1 MSMMKT
7 LMVAAFVGGVILMEC
22 LAAYFM
28 IPSSAD
34 VEAQSKA
41 RAEEKQHDKEHSA
54 GEHEE
59 SHGDSIEVELGKYNV
74 TVHRPAS
81 DVTLRVTFLLIGTV
95 DEHEHEGF
103 DLLLEK
109 NQHRLRD
116 KIILEIRNCELSDL
130 TDPGLGLIKRRILA
144 KSNELLGKPILQ
156 SVVFSEFSYTH
167 L

>member
-1 MSMMKT
+1 MMKT
-7 LMVAAFVGGVILMEC
+7 LVVAGIVSAVILVEC
-22 LAAYFM
+22 LAAYFL
-28 IPSSAD
+28 IPSSAQ
-34 VEAQSKA
+34 VEASAKA
-41 RAEEKQHDKEHSA
+41 RAEEKQKEE
-54 GEHEE
+54 EHEGEEHGE
-59 SHGDSIEVELGKYNV
+59 SHGASVEVELGKYNI

-81 DVTLRVTFLLIGTV
+81 DVTLRVSFLLIGTV

-103 DLLLEK
+103 DTLFEK

-116 KIILEIRNCELSDL
+116 KIIFEIRNCELSDL

>member
-1 MSMMKT
+1 MMKT
-7 LMVAAFVGGVILMEC
+7 LVVAGIVSVVILVEC
-22 LAAYFM
+22 LAAYCL
-28 IPSSAD
+28 IPSSAE
-34 VEAQSKA
+34 VEANAKA
-41 RAEEKQHDKEHSA
+41 RAEEHQKEEEEHH
-54 GEHEE
+54 GEEHGE
-59 SHGDSIEVELGKYNV
+59 SHGTSVEVELGKYNI

-81 DVTLRVTFLLIGTV
+81 DVTLRVSFLLIGTV

-103 DLLLEK
+103 EALFEK

-116 KIILEIRNCELSDL
+116 KIIFEIRNCELSDL

>member
-1 MSMMKT
+1 MMKT
-7 LMVAAFVGGVILMEC
+7 LVVAGFVSAVILVEC
-22 LAAYFM
+22 LAAYFL
-28 IPSSAD
+28 IPSSAE
-34 VEAQSKA
+34 VEANAKA
-41 RAEEKQHDKEHSA
+41 RAEELKKEEEEHH
-54 GEHEE
+54 GEEA
-59 SHGDSIEVELGKYNV
+59 SHGASVEVELGKYNI

-81 DVTLRVTFLLIGTV
+81 DVTLRVNFLLIGTV
-95 DEHEHEGF
+95 DEHEFAGF
-103 DLLLEK
+103 EELFEK

-116 KIILEIRNCELSDL
+116 KIIFEIRNCDLSDL